1 MLKRLLKTLEQA
13 ESTLLVVLLG
23 SMVVLAG
30 TQILLRNFLDL
41 GLAWADPLLRA
52 MVLWAALL
60 GGLAA
65 VRGGNRHISVDV
77 IAHFLP
83 PRGKAV
89 AGMIAAAFTAALC
102 ALLAWVS
109 LQFVMGEYGS
119 GVTISGL
126 LPVWLSAAAMPVAFG
141 LMALRFALLTLTHV
155 ARLRAGPGAINS
167 ASPSA

>member
-1 MLKRLLKTLEQA
+1 MKRTERWLKRLGQA
-13 ESTLLVVLLG
+13 ESTLLVLLLG

-30 TQILLRNFLDL
+30 TQILLRNFFDL

-65 VRGGNRHISVDV
+65 ARGGNRHITVDV

-89 AGMIAAAFTAALC
+89 AGLIAAAFTAALC
-102 ALLAWVS
+102 SMLAWVS

-126 LPVWLSAAAMPVAFG
+126 LPVWLSAAAMPLAFA
-141 LMALRFALLTLTHV
+141 LMALRFALLTLTHL
-155 ARLRAGPGAINS
+155 ATLRAVTT